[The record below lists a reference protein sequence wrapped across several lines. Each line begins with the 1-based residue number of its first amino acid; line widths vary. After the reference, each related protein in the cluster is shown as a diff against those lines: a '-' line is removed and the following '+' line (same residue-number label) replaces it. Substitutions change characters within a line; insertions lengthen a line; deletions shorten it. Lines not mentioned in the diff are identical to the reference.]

1 MLARASLQVISAFDR
16 NPPVGREGNV
26 DAGLENLPRALRYLS
41 WGCTGFDVGSDAQ
54 QGMSRISHLVNPSET
69 N

>member
-1 MLARASLQVISAFDR
+1 MT
-16 NPPVGREGNV
+16 
-26 DAGLENLPRALRYLS
+26 S

-54 QGMSRISHLVNPSET
+54 QGMSRISHLVNPSEK